1 MQKSSLI
8 HQFNRE
14 IQPILESH
22 DLGGQPISDHSQ
34 PKITE
39 AVFKFS

>member
-22 DLGGQPISDHSQ
+22 DLGGD
-34 PKITE
+34 TN
-39 AVFKFS
+39 F